1 MKNSF
6 FLFSKWQIF
15 VFKSYA
21 VFMMPVE
28 LYIAGQVSL
37 TGQILFLN
45 LNNLEK
51 EF

>member
-1 MKNSF
+1 MADF
-6 FLFSKWQIF
+6 Y
-15 VFKSYA
+15 VFMSYA

-28 LYIAGQVSL
+28 LYIAGQVSS
-37 TGQILFLN
+37 TGQILFLD